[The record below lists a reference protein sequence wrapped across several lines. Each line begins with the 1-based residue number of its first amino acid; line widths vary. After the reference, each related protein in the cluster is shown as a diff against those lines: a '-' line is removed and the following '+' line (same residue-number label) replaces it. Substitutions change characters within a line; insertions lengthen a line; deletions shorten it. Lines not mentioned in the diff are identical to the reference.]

1 MATLQKL
8 RNAGPLLV
16 IFVGVALLAF
26 VAGDALRIF
35 QSPQGSQSVG
45 SINGKEI
52 TAVEY
57 QDVYEKYANAYKIM
71 SNNAPQTEEQVNNLK
86 DQVWSSYV
94 YYNII
99 KEEADKI
106 GLTVTDKEIVDI
118 ATKGI
123 HPIFR
128 QFPVF
133 FDRQQNKF
141 DVDALNQFLVEYDN
155 NKENPQYIQQAQPLY
170 ELWKFIENELRQS
183 ALVEKYNA
191 LVSASFISNPV
202 VAQNVYDVNNVT
214 YDIELKAY
222 PYSAIADSTITVSDD
237 DIKKV
242 YEEQKE
248 FYKNNDETRSIKYV
262 SQHITPAQKDRD
274 ALREE
279 MTAYADTLRAG
290 NTEYATIARL
300 SNSEFPYSSIAW
312 AKDIYPEEVQLRL
325 DSLKENEVSTTIY
338 NQSDDSYT
346 VIKFMGKK
354 TVPDSILCRIL
365 PVGKEIADS
374 LLIELKNGADFKAM
388 SQKYNNAVNDSIWYT
403 SAMYEGM
410 PLAGDDEV
418 FTNALI
424 NGKKG
429 EYACFELT
437 NNKVIYQVIDTKCPE
452 TKYNALVIKRTSQ
465 FSKETYDEAYNK
477 FSQFVASCKTVEDLE
492 KNAEEYGYNVVPT
505 GRIMNSSHNI
515 ANIADTRDAIRWL
528 FNEAKLNEVSP
539 LYECGQNDNLL
550 VLALTEVNEKGYI
563 PLESR
568 KFLFE
573 RKAKNNE
580 KAEKIIEQIKGKNFD
595 ELASVANIKSDNV
608 KRISFDAPARINITS
623 ANEPAINAAVTRLQ
637 VNEVSEP
644 IKGNNAVYVIKLIAK
659 NNKPGEFN
667 ATSQQETLKAEALRV
682 AGNYYRDL
690 YEKANVTDNRYLY
703 F

>member
-71 SNNAPQTEEQVNNLK
+71 SNNAPQSEEQVNNLK
-86 DQVWSSYV
+86 DQVWNSYV

-118 ATKGI
+118 ATKGE

-155 NKENPQYIQQAQPLY
+155 NKENPQYVQQAQPFY

-248 FYKNNDETRSIKYV
+248 LYKNNDETCSIKYNV
-262 SQHITPAQKDRD
+262 VA
-274 ALREE
+274 
-279 MTAYADTLRAG
+279 AG
-290 NTEYATIARL
+290 
-300 SNSEFPYSSIAW
+300 
-312 AKDIYPEEVQLRL
+312 
-325 DSLKENEVSTTIY
+325 
-338 NQSDDSYT
+338 T
-346 VIKFMGKK
+346 V
-354 TVPDSILCRIL
+354 V
-365 PVGKEIADS
+365 
-374 LLIELKNGADFKAM
+374 
-388 SQKYNNAVNDSIWYT
+388 
-403 SAMYEGM
+403 
-410 PLAGDDEV
+410 
-418 FTNALI
+418 I
-424 NGKKG
+424 NGKYVAVSCGGKSG
-429 EYACFELT
+429 YAVGLA
-437 NNKVIYQVIDTKCPE
+437 V
-452 TKYNALVIKRTSQ
+452 
-465 FSKETYDEAYNK
+465 
-477 FSQFVASCKTVEDLE
+477 
-492 KNAEEYGYNVVPT
+492 GT
-505 GRIMNSSHNI
+505 G
-515 ANIADTRDAIRWL
+515 
-528 FNEAKLNEVSP
+528 
-539 LYECGQNDNLL
+539 
-550 VLALTEVNEKGYI
+550 
-563 PLESR
+563 
-568 KFLFE
+568 
-573 RKAKNNE
+573 
-580 KAEKIIEQIKGKNFD
+580 
-595 ELASVANIKSDNV
+595 
-608 KRISFDAPARINITS
+608 
-623 ANEPAINAAVTRLQ
+623 
-637 VNEVSEP
+637 
-644 IKGNNAVYVIKLIAK
+644 
-659 NNKPGEFN
+659 
-667 ATSQQETLKAEALRV
+667 
-682 AGNYYRDL
+682 
-690 YEKANVTDNRYLY
+690 
-703 F
+703 